1 MSNVSRGLFDP
12 RKKFQSWP
20 EPNDDPNIPYVWGLS
35 GYSRS
40 NPPEGGTE
48 ETETAPAK
56 TEEAPNL
63 VAPLETPKDI
73 KADPV
78 ISTEAAGVI
87 FGVSATL
94 AVIGVFEGIS
104 ESKSES
110 VAGRLSD
117 GLLSGILYATGVG
130 YFGRKYMR

>member
-48 ETETAPAK
+48 E

>member
-40 NPPEGGTE
+40 NPPEG
-48 ETETAPAK
+48 ETEK
-56 TEEAPNL
+56 TEDI
-63 VAPLETPKDI
+63 VAPLETPEDI